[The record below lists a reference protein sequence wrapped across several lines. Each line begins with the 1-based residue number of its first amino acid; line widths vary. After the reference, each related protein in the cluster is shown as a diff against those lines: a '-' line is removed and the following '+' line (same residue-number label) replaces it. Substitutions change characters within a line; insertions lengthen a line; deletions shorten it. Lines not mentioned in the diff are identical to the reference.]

1 MAETTTEA
9 AATAAET
16 TAITTTTEAV
26 TTAEVTTP
34 VTTAATTVTTTVTE
48 PKFENSEY
56 DIDSNNVI
64 NSADILKLTQVI
76 MTPEKYP
83 DIKRKADINHNGS
96 VGMTDLLSLI
106 RLLKK

>member
-1 MAETTTEA
+1 M
-9 AATAAET
+9 
-16 TAITTTTEAV
+16 TTTTEAETTPEV
-26 TTAEVTTP
+26 TTSVTTP
-34 VTTAATTVTTTVTE
+34 VTTAVTE

-83 DIKRKADINHNGS
+83 DIKEKADINRNGS
-96 VGMTDLLSLI
+96 VGLTDLLSLI